1 MLSIE
6 VCCFIE
12 YVFGK
17 NVLMYVYMGIV
28 VYVDVFLYGL
38 IFFCIIICGFRG
50 IWGFFLEN

>member
-28 VYVDVFLYGL
+28 VYVDVFLCGL